1 MPLRPPVFELT
12 GAAAEGLEGLIEASK
27 EREKGR
33 EKKKRHARNK
43 SDIGAAFATLG
54 LGGIGIDEAS
64 TLRVLETTTQT
75 RRLHPP
81 RTARAAAAVGAE
93 EAPAAT
99 RTSRARARAAA
110 SAWAAAAAGPWG
122 PPRS

>member
-64 TLRVLETTTQT
+64 TLAG
-75 RRLHPP
+75 
-81 RTARAAAAVGAE
+81 ARNNNPNQPGV
-93 EAPAAT
+93 
-99 RTSRARARAAA
+99 
-110 SAWAAAAAGPWG
+110 
-122 PPRS
+122 